1 MPAPATT
8 TQVRSSRCSWSYT
21 PGPHRHMPPAFPPQR
36 KATTVRTCSG
46 PHTLSSYPSP
56 DARLCK
62 LRWAPCGSTGAG
74 SPDNT
79 SVVATTHGTAVHATR
94 RQARPTRPHGCAAN
108 KQSHILTCIQQ
119 TYTQTVSC
127 HINPTDTRVSSQS
140 GSEPANTSYA
150 LPPTRLI
157 TCSPK
162 VSLGLLC
169 SSPCTLSDPDG
180 PVSCQVLCRPY
191 RPCPHSQTP
200 AFPSADG
207 FALDWE
213 QS

>member
-1 MPAPATT
+1 
-8 TQVRSSRCSWSYT
+8 
-21 PGPHRHMPPAFPPQR
+21 MPPAFPPQR

-62 LRWAPCGSTGAG
+62 LRWTPCSSTGAG

-108 KQSHILTCIQQ
+108 KQSHILTFIQQ

-127 HINPTDTRVSSQS
+127 HINPTDTHVSSQS
-140 GSEPANTSYA
+140 GSEPANTGYA
-150 LPPTRLI
+150 LPPHEAHNLLPKSFPR
-157 TCSPK
+157 SPMFF
-162 VSLGLLC
+162 SMH
-169 SSPCTLSDPDG
+169 T
-180 PVSCQVLCRPY
+180 Q
-191 RPCPHSQTP
+191 
-200 AFPSADG
+200 
-207 FALDWE
+207 
-213 QS
+213 